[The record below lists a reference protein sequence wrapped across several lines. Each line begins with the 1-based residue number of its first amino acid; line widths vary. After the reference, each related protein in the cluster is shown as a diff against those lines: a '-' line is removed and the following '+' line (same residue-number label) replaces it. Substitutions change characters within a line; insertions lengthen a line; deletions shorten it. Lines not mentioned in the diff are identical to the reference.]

1 MLNENHSNSLLE
13 KMDALDRLPGE
24 APFNKGAAWDRL
36 QQRMETQTPVK
47 RKMWYWWA
55 AAAVLIALVMP
66 FLLRDKKTPA
76 LPAAPAIVY
85 IPVGKPSPAPA
96 AVIKTADVVNV
107 VAPEKT
113 PSIRISKQPTIQS
126 DTSANI
132 QDVAIILPTVEKTNV
147 SNDTPLVMTT
157 AAANTNARKMRV
169 VHINDVGGD
178 VIGNTYINPD
188 HKQFRIAV
196 GGRAG
201 FASQIVSDKSSNN
214 IPKN

>member
-1 MLNENHSNSLLE
+1 MLNENHSNSLPD

-36 QQRMETQTPVK
+36 QQRMETQAPAK
-47 RKMWYWWA
+47 SRMWIWWA
-55 AAAVLIALVMP
+55 AAAMLVTVIMP
-66 FLLRDKKTPA
+66 FLLRHKTSPA
-76 LPAAPAIVY
+76 LPPVKKVVYTPVPGALSAPSSA
-85 IPVGKPSPAPA
+85 PS
-96 AVIKTADVVNV
+96 AVVKTIKEIASQQYQAVRIKKQDIIQTD
-107 VAPEKT
+107 T
-113 PSIRISKQPTIQS
+113 PGVTP
-126 DTSANI
+126 
-132 QDVAIILPTVEKTNV
+132 DVAILQPPVEKTII
-147 SNDTPLVMTT
+147 NDDSLLRARTAT
-157 AAANTNARKMRV
+157 AATTSKMRV

-188 HKQFRIAV
+188 HKQFRIGV